1 MAKKKDIVLKTSKT
15 KLEMQDT
22 VIFMTAYNVH
32 KFKQRIPKFWKH
44 GRIED
49 LLKQYHI
56 YGISCKDIYAS
67 YDRKC
72 SYSVEFDS
80 LTQAPVFRFEEDVN
94 RISEEFP
101 DFSENMM
108 KTLFLKYSAYVL
120 FDSSQIKIPMCF
132 NMENFLVVI
141 DDRVLQVNPVAFML
155 NGSLIVNFKL
165 IDFENAVQL
174 SHDDIYGRS
183 NNYGIKPISKIKYLN
198 ESDFR
203 DDNRKISDI
212 VFKNIYDFINKIE
225 KGKLEVDN
233 TSFVHNTLV
242 ISNKINNVDEYFQ
255 NVLGAPLDNLE
266 LTTIAAT
273 NEFEYYSIESLGV
286 VTPTSYDDINHIL
299 FDCIMLESFKS
310 YLLLKMIIDY
320 EVNHKLDR
328 IIDSQIYVESLFYP
342 SQVPIITLNVIDNL
356 KGTFTFSRY
365 KQAVD
370 FKVRALKIEQERKR
384 ISNGRLMNAL
394 LYILALIGSAQTLQV
409 LQTEFQ
415 LSFKNS
421 FVVVMTAFVIF
432 GAVWICREF
441 KKR

>member
-1 MAKKKDIVLKTSKT
+1 M
-15 KLEMQDT
+15 
-22 VIFMTAYNVH
+22 
-32 KFKQRIPKFWKH
+32 
-44 GRIED
+44 
-49 LLKQYHI
+49 
-56 YGISCKDIYAS
+56 
-67 YDRKC
+67 
-72 SYSVEFDS
+72 
-80 LTQAPVFRFEEDVN
+80 
-94 RISEEFP
+94 
-101 DFSENMM
+101 
-108 KTLFLKYSAYVL
+108 
-120 FDSSQIKIPMCF
+120 
-132 NMENFLVVI
+132 
-141 DDRVLQVNPVAFML
+141 
-155 NGSLIVNFKL
+155 
-165 IDFENAVQL
+165 
-174 SHDDIYGRS
+174 
-183 NNYGIKPISKIKYLN
+183 N

-266 LTTIAAT
+266 LTNIAAT